1 MQESHKRVQWVY
13 ESTNN
18 KELEER
24 YDQWAAN
31 YDKDLAEEFA
41 WNSPQNSV
49 AVFAKHVNQSAKILD
64 AGAGTGLVGECLAQ
78 AGYKNLVAMDL
89 SLGMLAEAK
98 GKNVYMGFHQMALG
112 GVLDF
117 PTDEFDAVISVGV
130 FTQGHAP
137 ASSFDELVRI
147 TKPGGIIVFSLRVDT
162 YETDGFKERQSGL
175 ESSGKW
181 ELAEV
186 TEKFQPMPKGEPE
199 VFHQVWVYRVMPTM
213 PN

>member
-1 MQESHKRVQWVY
+1 MQESHKRIQWVY
-13 ESTNN
+13 ESANN

-24 YDQWAAN
+24 YDQWAAD

-41 WNSPQNSV
+41 WNSPQNSA
-49 AVFAKHVNQSAKILD
+49 AVFSKRVEKSARILD

-78 AGYKNLVAMDL
+78 AGYGNLVAMDL
-89 SLGMLAEAK
+89 SLGMLREAK
-98 GKNVYMGFHQMALG
+98 KKNVYNDFRQMALG
-112 GVLDF
+112 GTLDF

-162 YETDGFKERQSGL
+162 YETDGFKEHQSGL

-181 ELAEV
+181 KLAEV
-186 TEKFQPMPKGEPE
+186 TEQFQPLPKGEPE
-199 VFHQVWVYRVMPTM
+199 VFHQVWVYQVMPS
-213 PN
+213 

>member
-24 YDQWAAN
+24 YDQWAAD

-41 WNSPQNSV
+41 WNSPQNSA
-49 AVFAKHVNQSAKILD
+49 AVFSKHVDKSARILD
-64 AGAGTGLVGECLAQ
+64 AGAGTGLVGVCLAQ
-78 AGYKNLVAMDL
+78 GGYKNLVAMDL
-89 SLGMLAEAK
+89 SLGMLQEARE
-98 GKNVYMGFHQMALG
+98 KNVYNDFHQMALG
-112 GVLDF
+112 GTLDF
-117 PTDEFDAVISVGV
+117 QTDEFDAVISVGV

-147 TKPGGIIVFSLRVDT
+147 TKPGGIIAFSLRVDT
-162 YETDGFKERQSGL
+162 YETDGFKERQSAL

-181 ELAEV
+181 KLAEV
-186 TEKFQPMPKGEPE
+186 TEEFQPLPKGEPE
-199 VFHQVWVYRVMPTM
+199 VFHQVWVYQLLPD
-213 PN
+213 